1 MIVGV
6 GTDIVEIHR
15 MEKVCS
21 GNKIPGRIFHA
32 EEREL
37 VAQNPSK
44 AAGNF
49 AVKESVAKVFGT
61 GFRGFE
67 ANEIQVGRDDKGK
80 PYIIL
85 HGNAKKMEQKMQID
99 TWHVSI
105 SNTDSLAIAFVIG
118 EKRNEICDDECRN
131 AKN

>member
-1 MIVGV
+1 MIIGV

-15 MEKVCS
+15 MERICS
-21 GNKIPGRIFHA
+21 GSKVPERIFHA
-32 EEREL
+32 GEKLL
-37 VAQNPSK
+37 VAGNLSK

-67 ANEIQVGRDDKGK
+67 ANEIEVGRDENGK
-80 PYIIL
+80 PFVRL
-85 HGNAKKMEQKMQID
+85 HGDAKKMEQKMKID

-118 EKRNEICDDECRN
+118 ESRNEIYSDKCRN
-131 AKN
+131 GAD